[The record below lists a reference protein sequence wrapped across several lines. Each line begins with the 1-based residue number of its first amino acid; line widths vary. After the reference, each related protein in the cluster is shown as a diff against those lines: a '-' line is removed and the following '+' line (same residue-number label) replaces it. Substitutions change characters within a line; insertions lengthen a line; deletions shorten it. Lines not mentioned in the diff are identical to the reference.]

1 MEISLK
7 LSLQLF
13 FPLILSYNLFAET
26 LPLSQRYFHHTDMGY
41 DYNRGTYLIV
51 LADESLEPI
60 LLDDEENTG
69 DFIHFK
75 KTQGYDVEIITL
87 ASAGGTANN
96 LHAYLQY
103 YYENIEY
110 RKF

>member
-60 LLDDEENTG
+60 LLDEDTG
-69 DFIHFK
+69 DFIHF
-75 KTQGYDVEIITL
+75 
-87 ASAGGTANN
+87 
-96 LHAYLQY
+96 
-103 YYENIEY
+103 
-110 RKF
+110 

>member
-60 LLDDEENTG
+60 LLDEDTG

-75 KTQGYDVEIITL
+75 NPSQESFSDTCASVSIPYLDICTNIFHEKITFFGQF
-87 ASAGGTANN
+87 S
-96 LHAYLQY
+96 
-103 YYENIEY
+103 
-110 RKF
+110 